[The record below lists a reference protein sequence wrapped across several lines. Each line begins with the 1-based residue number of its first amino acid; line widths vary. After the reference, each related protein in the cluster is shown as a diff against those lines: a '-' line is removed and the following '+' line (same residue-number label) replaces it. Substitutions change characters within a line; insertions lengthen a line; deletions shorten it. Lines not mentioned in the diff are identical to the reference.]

1 MMDINDGRQALV
13 TQLEARR
20 TEYRRKIDD
29 QVNAEICR
37 AVLGDEM
44 EEFMSKGGQLL
55 PLTIPCGAFKG
66 RKPVSVILH
75 GEEIPAA
82 TWKQVQLAILQD
94 CDSTPEYHERLMG
107 LRGCVLSKSRS
118 LLAAS
123 PDKLNNPLEINNDLY
138 WEGKQDVEFSMRALS
153 DQILKNVGYSYWN
166 VIIRCH
172 DLQLNSP
179 LDRIQAQDGRLIPLL
194 SAPGSFRGRKPM
206 SVILRGR
213 ETAAYTWKEVAAA
226 ILRDCSSIPEYHN
239 RLMKLRGRLHLRTR
253 SLLEGTPDGMKAPV
267 KISDNLYWECQ
278 YETEVL
284 MRNIITHLIK
294 DVGYDC
300 QDIAVKCRD
309 LQQWPTPMERSA
321 DAQERGVE
329 SGPSFHM

>member
-1 MMDINDGRQALV
+1 
-13 TQLEARR
+13 
-20 TEYRRKIDD
+20 
-29 QVNAEICR
+29 
-37 AVLGDEM
+37 
-44 EEFMSKGGQLL
+44 
-55 PLTIPCGAFKG
+55 
-66 RKPVSVILH
+66 
-75 GEEIPAA
+75 
-82 TWKQVQLAILQD
+82 
-94 CDSTPEYHERLMG
+94 
-107 LRGCVLSKSRS
+107 
-118 LLAAS
+118 
-123 PDKLNNPLEINNDLY
+123 
-138 WEGKQDVEFSMRALS
+138 
-153 DQILKNVGYSYWN
+153 
-166 VIIRCH
+166 
-172 DLQLNSP
+172 
-179 LDRIQAQDGRLIPLL
+179 
-194 SAPGSFRGRKPM
+194 M

-253 SLLEGTPDGMKAPV
+253 SLLEGTPDGMKSPV